1 MWTRESLKRKA
12 KDFLKEH
19 YWKALVVC
27 LIAGIF
33 SNSYFKVNYFKVNKD
48 GQHHSEVIETD
59 RNKEFMEKEIPLKT
73 QSESINYLLNKRAEY
88 RPAIKIS
95 TFILIGLIFIFVS
108 ILIGNNLHVGLKR
121 FFLKGLDGDVDTK
134 YLISTFKNKE
144 YWGIIKTIFIVD
156 IANALWY
163 LLFII
168 PGIVKSYEYRM
179 VPYIVSENPGISAS
193 DAIDKSREMTDGQK
207 WDIFVLDLSFL
218 GWHLLGALFFGIG
231 VLFVEPYIQTTF
243 AELYRDLSGKNIVY
257 P

>member
-1 MWTRESLKRKA
+1 MWTREVLKRKA

-27 LIAGIF
+27 LIVGIF
-33 SNSYFKVNYFKVNKD
+33 SNSHFKVNTNS
-48 GQHHSEVIETD
+48 QNHREVIETN
-59 RNKEFMEKEIPLKT
+59 RHKEFMEKEIPLKT
-73 QSESINYLLNKRAEY
+73 KSEIVNYLLNKRSEY
-88 RPAIKIS
+88 RPAIRTS

-144 YWGIIKTIFIVD
+144 YWDVLKTIFIVD

-179 VPYIVSENPGISAS
+179 VPYIVSENPGISVS

-218 GWHLLGALFFGIG
+218 GWRLLGALFFGIG
-231 VLFVEPYIQTTF
+231 VIFVEPYIQTTF
-243 AELYRDLSGKNIVY
+243 AELYRDLSVENIVY
-257 P
+257 L